1 MSNEQDLLNLAQ
13 DFKSIV
19 EKKDRYIEILMDKIE
34 DVEDKCREVEYKL
47 SQLEFLLDYKLET
60 SSKEQKPFLKR
71 VASAIKFMEG
81 KIDKSRIILQ
91 EKVEEEDILL
101 QLNFE

>member
-1 MSNEQDLLNLAQ
+1 MSTEQYLLNLAQ
-13 DFKSIV
+13 DFKSVV
-19 EKKDRYIEILMDKIE
+19 EKKDRYIEILNDKIE

-47 SQLEFLLDYKLET
+47 SQLDFLIAYVSEI
-60 SSKEQKPFLKR
+60 SSKDQKPFLKR
-71 VASAIKFMEG
+71 LATAIKFMED